1 MKKKYGT
8 AERLA
13 FRAGV
18 KWQIFRKYMIARANN
33 TCEFCG
39 QKYAREGSLNIHH
52 KFDSDYEN
60 LAPSRFMV
68 LCWTCH
74 KFIHAKA
81 HAPAFAARKLAHIKD
96 YTKIPGVFAPGIF
109 CLRSLYIN
117 SSS

>member
-18 KWQIFRKYMIARANN
+18 KWQIFRKYMIARANS

-52 KFDSDYEN
+52 RFDTDYEN
-60 LAPSRFMV
+60 LDPSRFMV

-81 HAPAFAARKLAHIKD
+81 HAPAFAARKLAHNKD
-96 YTKIPGVFAPGIF
+96 
-109 CLRSLYIN
+109 
-117 SSS
+117 

>member
-1 MKKKYGT
+1 MRIYLYICIMKKKYGT

-18 KWQIFRKYMIARANN
+18 KWQIFRKYMIARANS

-52 KFDSDYEN
+52 KFDTDYEN
-60 LAPSRFMV
+60 LDPARFMV

-96 YTKIPGVFAPGIF
+96 
-109 CLRSLYIN
+109 
-117 SSS
+117 